1 MRIAYFKAMLLVAAG
16 RAILFLPDGALAK
29 LVAMAAFLVGL
40 AAPSS
45 EINETLGEV
54 RVIFEKGGEGAQIA
68 RNMLRVGSRRRI
80 RMLARSVFL

>member
-1 MRIAYFKAMLLVAAG
+1 MRIAYFKAMLLIAAG
-16 RAILFLPDGALAK
+16 RVILLLPDAALAK
-29 LVAMAAFLVGL
+29 LVAMAGFFVAL

-45 EINETLGEV
+45 EINEMLGEV

-68 RNMLRVGSRRRI
+68 RNMLGVGSRRRI